1 MRALTKLAYPLAV
14 LATLAVAAAPAQAQ
28 YEGAGDQVTQQFT
41 PMMQQFGPMM
51 EQLAPMMEQMAP
63 MMQMMKSQMG
73 NKRMGQLMQNVA
85 PMMAGMMGSGGGDFG
100 MAGLQGMMG
109 NGSTKRARAK
119 Y

>member
-51 EQLAPMMEQMAP
+51 EQLAPMM
-63 MMQMMKSQMG
+63 QMMKGQMG
-73 NKRMGQLMQNVA
+73 NKAMGQLIQNVA